1 MLQLAATRLRP
12 TYLLTTLTF
21 APEALC
27 AVASFALCPLAAGF
41 RDLRA
46 MSTPPDL
53 RHLSQIAQNGEM
65 ALNDRYRHLR
75 DGL

>member
-1 MLQLAATRLRP
+1 MP
-12 TYLLTTLTF
+12 TF
-21 APEALC
+21 ALEALS
-27 AVASFALCPLAAGF
+27 AVASFALVSLGGGIPRSSCHEYT
-41 RDLRA
+41 R
-46 MSTPPDL
+46 DL